1 MIPLQSYV
9 NQSRSFIRKLA
20 LSDWVHGTLRVGWYL
35 LSGFCLSAAS
45 LGNFPLPL
53 AMGLSC
59 ALSGGASV
67 LAALG
72 GGLGYWVF
80 WGSTQGLIWL
90 GLGLGCGLVLGRL
103 GRETQ
108 LLLPAAAGL
117 MVAAVGLAFQDRGA
131 AVPPVAIY
139 LCQVALAMGSTWVFR
154 RTILSR
160 DPLMSWAAWGLT
172 VLALC
177 QLMPIPGLGLGFAAA
192 GYLAAAGA
200 FPAAA
205 LGGLALDLGQVTPV
219 PMTAVLVLGWLPRF
233 IPRLPKGVRALVP
246 ALVYITVMS
255 VFGVWDPMP
264 LAGLVLGGAVG
275 VWRDRTAA
283 APQRRGETGA
293 AQVRLELAA
302 GVLAQAQQVLLEIS
316 QGPVDE
322 DALVCRA
329 AERACGSCSGRRTC
343 KDAKRLLRLPG
354 HLLHKPLLGAEEL
367 PIVCKKSG
375 RFLAELHRSQEQL
388 RSIRAD
394 RDRQVEY
401 RAAVTQQYGFLA
413 GYLQDLSDQLT
424 CRSQP
429 RQSYRPQIWV
439 YGNRPE
445 GVNGDRCLRFSG
457 VGCRYY
463 VLLCDGMGTGLGA
476 VREGREAGVMLQRLL
491 SAGFPADHALKSLN
505 SLCALRER
513 AGAVTV
519 DLCEL
524 ELDTGRATLYKW
536 GAAPSMLIGPN
547 GAERLGTSTPPPGLS
562 VTDCREQVRP
572 LTLRKGELLVLVS
585 DGIDPQPLLDRQAQE
600 MSPQEVGKLLLEL
613 CPPDQEDDATAVIIR
628 LKSGK

>member
-9 NQSRSFIRKLA
+9 NQSRSLIRKLA
-20 LSDWVHGTLRVGWYL
+20 LSDRVHEILRVGWHL

-53 AMGLSC
+53 AMGLTC
-59 ALSGGASV
+59 ALSGGGAF
-67 LAALG
+67 LTGLG
-72 GGLGYWVF
+72 GSLGYWFF
-80 WGSTQGLIWL
+80 WRSTQGILWT
-90 GLGLGCGLVLGRL
+90 GLGLTASLILGRL
-103 GRETQ
+103 RRETP

-117 MVAAVGLAFQDRGA
+117 TVAVLGLMLQEQGAHVPGA
-131 AVPPVAIY
+131 AVY
-139 LCQVALAMGSTWVFR
+139 LAQVGLAMGSTWVFSR
-154 RTILSR
+154 SIGSR
-160 DPLMSWAAWGLT
+160 DPLTGWLSWGLA

-177 QLMPIPGLGLGFAAA
+177 QILPIPGLGLGYLAA
-192 GYLAAAGA
+192 GYLASAGA

-205 LGGLALDLGQVTPV
+205 LSGLALDLGQVTAV
-219 PMTAVLVLGWLPRF
+219 PMTAVLVLSWLPRF
-233 IPRLPKGVRALVP
+233 VPRLPKVMRAMTP
-246 ALVYITVMS
+246 GFVYITVMS
-255 VFGVWDPMP
+255 LVGVWDLMP
-264 LAGLVLGGAVG
+264 LGGLLLGGAVG
-275 VWRDRTAA
+275 AYRDRTAA
-283 APQRRGETGA
+283 APHRRGETGA
-293 AQVRLELAA
+293 AQVHLELAA
-302 GVLAQAQQVLLEIS
+302 GVLAQAQQVLLECS
-316 QGPVDE
+316 SGPVDE
-322 DALVCRA
+322 DALVSRA
-329 AERACGSCSGRRTC
+329 AERACGTCSGRRTC

-354 HLLHKPLLGAEEL
+354 HLLHKPLLAAEEL

-394 RDRQVEY
+394 RDRQGEY
-401 RAAVTQQYGFLA
+401 RAAVTQQYGFLSE
-413 GYLQDLSDQLT
+413 YLQTLSDQLT
-424 CRSQP
+424 CRTQT
-429 RQSYRPQIWV
+429 QQAYTPQVLV

-476 VREGREAGVMLQRLL
+476 VREGREAGVMLRRLL
-491 SAGFPADHALKSLN
+491 SAGFPAENALKSLN

-536 GAAPSMLIGPN
+536 GAAPSLLIGPN
-547 GAERLGTSTPPPGLS
+547 GAERLGTATPPPGLS
-562 VTDCREQVRP
+562 VTDCREQVRS
-572 LTLRKGELLVLVS
+572 LTLRRGELLVLVS
-585 DGIDPQPLLDRQAQE
+585 DGVYTQPLLDRQAQDL
-600 MSPQEVGKLLLEL
+600 SPQEVGRQLLEL
-613 CPPDQEDDATAVIIR
+613 CPPEQEDDATAVVIR